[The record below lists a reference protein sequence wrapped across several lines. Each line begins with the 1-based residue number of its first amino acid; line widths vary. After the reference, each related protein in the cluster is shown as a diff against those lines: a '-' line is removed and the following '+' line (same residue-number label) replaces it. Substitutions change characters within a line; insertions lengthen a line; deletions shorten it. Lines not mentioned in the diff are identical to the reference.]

1 MIDALI
7 VAAGKGLRMKAQQR
21 KQYLLL
27 SGQPILVYSLK
38 AFDRCTDVGRIY
50 VSLPE
55 AEIDFCRNKLIAPA
69 GLSKEVIVVAGGA
82 RRQESVLYGL
92 QAISNADGIVLIH
105 DGVRPLVTQSLIQSC
120 IEGARR
126 WGACIPAI
134 DAFDTL
140 KKVNPA
146 GCIESTVAREGIQM
160 AQTPQ
165 AFRLAL
171 IRHAHETAIRKG
183 WTATDDASL
192 IERMGATVHVIK
204 GSPYNIKITKPDD
217 LVLAETYLNLKIL
230 AEH

>member
-27 SGQPILVYSLK
+27 SGLPILTHSLK
-38 AFDRCTDVGRIY
+38 AFDLCADVSRIY

-55 AEIDFCRNKLIAPA
+55 PEIDFCRAELIAPA

-82 RRQESVLYGL
+82 RRQDSVLNGL
-92 QAISNADGIVLIH
+92 RAISNSDGIVLIH
-105 DGVRPLVTQSLIQSC
+105 DGVRPLVSQSLIRTC
-120 IEGARR
+120 IDGARD

-134 DAFDTL
+134 EAFDTL

-146 GCIESTVAREGIQM
+146 GYIESTVARKGIQM

-171 IRHAHETAIRKG
+171 IRQAHETAIRKG

-192 IERMGATVHVIK
+192 LERMGATVHVIE
-204 GSPYNIKITKPDD
+204 GSRYNIKITKPTD
-217 LVLAETYLNLKIL
+217 LELAETYLKFLVSS
-230 AEH
+230 